1 MRARRFVAVTSAA
14 LTLTLGGTV
23 LTSAQAN
30 DPHSQQSQVQQQIA
44 ATKDALENSS
54 ARLRQA
60 AVALVRVRA
69 ELPAARS
76 AYAQARGRL
85 DAARQQLTAIRDHI
99 GVLRDVQ
106 VRTKHRI
113 DVTAS
118 QMSQT
123 QDVIDQIARQTYQD
137 SGMAELSVVLDA
149 ESPSEFVERVMNNEI
164 VTSHEGEIIGQ
175 LLAAQAALV
184 GHEQELQTTQI
195 GLDQAKRQARA
206 EVDRIAQVTAK
217 AKAARDK
224 LLTLASV
231 RRGALQVARQEKAH
245 ELARLQQLR
254 ATNRRLATL
263 IARTASSGSG
273 QIPSGR
279 LLWPV
284 DGYPIT
290 AGVGWR
296 VHPVYGY
303 RSCHTGTDIGAP
315 TGTPAHAA
323 AAGVVVWVQ
332 PDNGGPYGNNILIDH
347 GNGLSTFYA
356 HLSTF
361 LVHQGEHVSVGQTIA
376 LTGDSGWST
385 GPHLHFEVHI
395 NGVPYD
401 PMGWFGAPMRSES
414 QFCP

>member
-1 MRARRFVAVTSAA
+1 MPVRRIAVAVA
-14 LTLTLGGTV
+14 LALALSGSVLG
-23 LTSAQAN
+23 SAQAD
-30 DPHSQQSQVQQQIA
+30 DPRSQQSQVQQQIT

-54 ARLRQA
+54 ARLQRA

-85 DAARQQLTAIRDHI
+85 SAARQQLNAIRDHI

-106 VRTKHRI
+106 ARTKQRI
-113 DVTAS
+113 DVTVS
-118 QMSQT
+118 RMDQT
-123 QDVIDQIARQTYQD
+123 QNVINQIARQTYQD

-149 ESPSEFVERVMNNEI
+149 ESPSDFVERVMNNQI
-164 VTSHEGEIIGQ
+164 VTSREGEIIGQ

-184 GHEQELQTTQI
+184 GHQQELATTQI
-195 GLDQAKRQARA
+195 GLHQAKRQASN

-217 AKAARDK
+217 AKAAQNT
-224 LLTLASV
+224 LLALAAD
-231 RRGALQVARQEKAH
+231 RRQALQVARQEKAN
-245 ELARLQQLR
+245 ELARLRQLR
-254 ATNRRLATL
+254 AVNQRLAAL
-263 IARTASSGSG
+263 IARSASSGSG
-273 QIPSGR
+273 QIPTGS

-284 DGYPIT
+284 DGYGIT

-315 TGTPAHAA
+315 TGTPAHSA

-332 PDNGGPYGNNILIDH
+332 PDNGGPYGNNILVDH

-356 HLSTF
+356 HLSSF
-361 LVHQGEHVSVGQTIA
+361 LVHQGEHVRAGQTIA

-401 PMGWFGAPMRSES
+401 PMGWFGAPMRSQS